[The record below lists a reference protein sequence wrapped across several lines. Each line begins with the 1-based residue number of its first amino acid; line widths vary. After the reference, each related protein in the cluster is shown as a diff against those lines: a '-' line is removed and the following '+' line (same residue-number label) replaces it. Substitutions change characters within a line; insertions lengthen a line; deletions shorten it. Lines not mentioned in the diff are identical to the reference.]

1 MNRDFNLVAFFKA
14 NTDATKLVATVDNN
28 RCISVPATF

>member
-14 NTDATKLVATVDNN
+14 NTDATKQVATVDNN
-28 RCISVPATF
+28 RYIGVPAIF